1 MTATPRTRFS
11 RYLFQAEFLDGL
23 DYQGRIVA
31 RTGEIATY
39 DRGGTVGAASGVD
52 SNGNIY
58 IPGYKTP
65 RFHHQ
70 YNATTG
76 LFEPVGLL
84 LDPSRVNQ
92 LLYSQALDT
101 GASWSLQSAT
111 ISANAATA
119 PDGTTTA
126 DKLVEA
132 AVTDAHNVHQVPA
145 SAPSDNTLATLS
157 AFVKVSDTRTF
168 CQLVIA
174 RKDGT
179 YARAWFNL
187 STGATATLNASAAAS
202 GIVKLINGWYRVW
215 MSADVLSGGSTV
227 TGYIC
232 VASADNTDSYAGDIT
247 KGLYV
252 WGAQFENAAFASSYI
267 PTTSAAVTRSADALS
282 FAFNA
287 VPQALSVYVD
297 VVTYVGDYS
306 SGAEYHLAGIGKAPA
321 YCIAI
326 QRPGVA
332 DGFRAQWDEGAGY
345 ISSDPSGTITAG
357 TRLEGLLTL
366 SGAGVITG
374 SQSLDAAT
382 ATTGAASAAR
392 TLPSAWSE
400 ATLTVGAYNGGT
412 LNTSAA
418 FRSLRIASG
427 VQTMDYM
434 RAG

>member
-1 MTATPRTRFS
+1 MTITTRTRKS
-11 RYLFQAEFLDGL
+11 RFLFQLEASDGL

-31 RTGEIATY
+31 RTGQIGTHT
-39 DRGGTVGAASGVD
+39 RGGTAGAASVVD
-52 SNGNIY
+52 AAGKVY
-58 IPGYKTP
+58 IPGVSTP

-84 LDPSRVNQ
+84 LDPSRTNQ
-92 LLYSQALDT
+92 FKYSQALDT

-132 AVTDAHNVHQVPA
+132 AVTDAHNVNQVPA

-168 CQLVIA
+168 CQLVMA

-227 TGYIC
+227 TGYVA

-252 WGAQFENAAFASSYI
+252 WGVQFENAAFASSYI

-306 SGAEYHLAGIGKAPA
+306 SGAEYHLAGIGKVPA
-321 YCIAI
+321 YCIAM
-326 QRPGVA
+326 QRPGVS
-332 DGFRAQWDEGAGY
+332 DGFRAQWDEGTSLLE
-345 ISSDPSGTITAG
+345 SSPSGTITAG
-357 TRLEGLLTL
+357 TRLEGLLAL
-366 SGAGVITG
+366 SGTGVITG
-374 SQSLDAAT
+374 SQSLDAAA

-392 TLPSAWSE
+392 TLLSAWSE

-412 LNTSAA
+412 SNTCAA
-418 FRSLRIASG
+418 FKSIRIAAG